1 MNKKEFYELRSIYL
15 RKTNGWIEDEE
26 DGLIIN
32 FDLQAIFKDGI
43 YYSLIDGR
51 AMGFL
56 PYVKNIRK
64 YGLKG
69 KRKTISL

>member
-1 MNKKEFYELRSIYL
+1 MNKKKFYKLRSIYL
-15 RKTNGWIEDEE
+15 RKTNGWIEDEKNE
-26 DGLIIN
+26 MIIN

-51 AMGFL
+51 TIGFL

-64 YGLKG
+64 CFISFKG
-69 KRKTISL
+69 VR